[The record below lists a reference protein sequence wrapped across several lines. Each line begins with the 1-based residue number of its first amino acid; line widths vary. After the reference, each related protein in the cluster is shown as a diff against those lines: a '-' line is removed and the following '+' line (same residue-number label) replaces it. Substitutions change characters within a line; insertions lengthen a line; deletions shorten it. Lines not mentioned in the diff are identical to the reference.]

1 MEQSNEISR
10 KKIYVSILIS
20 GHDYIEQKLKAHK
33 VACKLSKDGWVC
45 LTPFDIVQDA
55 TAPYERAMGAC
66 IEELMKCRKIY
77 FCKGWQ
83 NSKGCQ
89 LEMQTALIYGLEILV
104 E

>member
-1 MEQSNEISR
+1 MEQKNGIFQKKLYIS
-10 KKIYVSILIS
+10 IPIS
-20 GHDYIEQKLKAHK
+20 GHDYIEQKTKAHK
-33 VACKLSKDGWVC
+33 VACKLSKDGRVC

-55 TAPYERAMGAC
+55 TTPYERAMGIC
-66 IEELMKCRKIY
+66 IEELMKCQEIY

-89 LEMQTALIYGLEILV
+89 LEMQAALIYGLEILI